1 MGRMA
6 DGTPI
11 PVRCEGT
18 VLLHEDDAGT
28 CAEPDC
34 PGPEERH
41 RGLIDV
47 CRLDDCTHC
56 PSGPTWSDNL

>member
-11 PVRCEGT
+11 PVWCEGT
-18 VLLHEDDAGT
+18 VLLHEDDTGT
-28 CAEPDC
+28 CAERDC
-34 PGPEERH
+34 PGTGERH

-47 CRLDDCTHC
+47 CRLDDCSHC
-56 PSGPTWSDNL
+56 PSGPAWSDNV